1 MITISNTNNS
11 LDTLKAAIDS
21 SGFLDDEYVTVET
34 GQSSEY
40 DSSTYNVLSIKD
52 ADDNVLFRYEQD
64 AASLLRGQWISYAS
78 SSVKTERQL
87 SSMSHTMTDVGT
99 CANGIIVNTRWT
111 ISGGTYNSP
120 IRIVRTNLG
129 KLAFIHIGNS
139 SSYPDAYSNQSCVAW
154 GDVSP
159 LRNLTFMVSTRM
171 QALIAPMLTNSE
183 HDVLSQTV
191 KSGWMPYNRDY
202 SVYLRAMVLNGHRF
216 LTDGYFA
223 IEDD

>member
-1 MITISNTNNS
+1 MITITNVSNS
-11 LDTLKAAIDS
+11 LDVLKAAIDS

-40 DSSTYNVLSIKD
+40 DSNTYNVLSIKD
-52 ADDNVLFRYEQD
+52 TSDNVLFRYEQN
-64 AASLLRGQWISYAS
+64 AADLTRGRWISYAS
-78 SSVKTERQL
+78 SSVKAATNYGNA
-87 SSMSHTMTDVGT
+87 HTITDVGT
-99 CANGIIVNTRWT
+99 CANGIIINILWT
-111 ISGGTYNSP
+111 GYPNVYSP

-129 KLAFIHIGNS
+129 KLAFIHCITTGQ
-139 SSYPDAYSNQSCVAW
+139 PDATSYQSCVAW

-159 LRNLTFMVSTRM
+159 LRNLTFNVSNRM

-202 SVYLRAMVLNGHRF
+202 NIYLRAMVLNGHRF
-216 LTDGYFA
+216 LTDGCFA

>member
-1 MITISNTNNS
+1 MITISNVNNS
-11 LDTLKAAIDS
+11 LDVLKAAIDS

-40 DSSTYNVLSIKD
+40 DSNTYNVLSIKD
-52 ADDNVLFRYEQD
+52 ADGNVLFRYEQN
-64 AASLLRGQWISYAS
+64 AADLDRGRWINYAS
-78 SSVKTERQL
+78 SSVKSATNYTNA
-87 SSMSHTMTDVGT
+87 HTITDIGT
-99 CANGIIVNTRWT
+99 CTNGIIINIRWSNVT
-111 ISGGTYNSP
+111 NSP

-129 KLAFIHIGNS
+129 KLAFIHSIGTGQ
-139 SSYPDAYSNQSCVAW
+139 PDAYTNQSCVAW

-159 LRNLTFMVSTRM
+159 LRNLTFNVSNRM

-202 SVYLRAMVLNGHRF
+202 NVYLRAMVLNGHRF

-223 IEDD
+223 IEDEG

>member
-11 LDTLKAAIDS
+11 LDALKAAIDS
-21 SGFLDDEYVTVET
+21 SGFLDDECVTVET

-40 DSSTYNVLSIKD
+40 DSGTYNVLSIKD
-52 ADDNVLFRYEQD
+52 ADDNVLFRYEQN

-78 SSVKTERQL
+78 SSVKTEKQL
-87 SSMSHTMTDVGT
+87 ASMSHLITDVGT
-99 CANGIIVNTRWT
+99 CTNGIIVNTLWD
-111 ISGGTYNSP
+111 STYNSP

-129 KLAFIHIGNS
+129 KLAFIHISDS
-139 SSYPDAYSNQSCVAW
+139 SSYPDAYSYQSCVAW

-159 LRNLTFMVSTRM
+159 LRNLTFRVSTRM

-191 KSGWMPYNRDY
+191 KSGWIPYNRDY

>member
-1 MITISNTNNS
+1 MITISNVNNS
-11 LDTLKAAIDS
+11 LDALKAAIDS
-21 SGFLDDEYVTVET
+21 SGFLDGEYVTVET

-40 DSSTYNVLSIKD
+40 DSNTYNVLSIKD
-52 ADDNVLFRYEQD
+52 TDGNVLFRYEQN
-64 AASLLRGQWISYAS
+64 AADLARGRWINYAS
-78 SSVKTERQL
+78 SSVKSATNN
-87 SSMSHTMTDVGT
+87 SNAHTITDVGT
-99 CANGIIVNTRWT
+99 CTNGIIINIKWSATK
-111 ISGGTYNSP
+111 SP

-129 KLAFIHIGNS
+129 KLAFIHSIATEP
-139 SSYPDAYSNQSCVAW
+139 PDAYTNQSCVAW

-159 LRNLTFMVSTRM
+159 LRNLTFNVSNRM

-202 SVYLRAMVLNGHRF
+202 NVYLRAMVLNGRRF

-223 IEDD
+223 IEDEG

>member
-1 MITISNTNNS
+1 MITISNVNNS

-21 SGFLDDEYVTVET
+21 SGFLDGEYVTVET

-40 DSSTYNVLSIKD
+40 DSNTYNVLSIKD
-52 ADDNVLFRYEQD
+52 TDGNVLFRYEQNTAD
-64 AASLLRGQWISYAS
+64 LARGRWISYAS
-78 SSVKTERQL
+78 SSVKAATNCGNA
-87 SSMSHTMTDVGT
+87 HTITDVGT
-99 CANGIIVNTRWT
+99 CTNGIIINTQW
-111 ISGGTYNSP
+111 SNGAVSSP

-129 KLAFIHIGNS
+129 KLAFIHCITVNQ
-139 SSYPDAYSNQSCVAW
+139 PDAYANQSCVAW

-159 LRNLTFMVSTRM
+159 LRNLTFNVSNRM

-202 SVYLRAMVLNGHRF
+202 NVYLRAMVLNGHRF

-223 IEDD
+223 IEDEG

>member
-1 MITISNTNNS
+1 MITISNANNS
-11 LDTLKAAIDS
+11 LDALKAAIDS

-40 DSSTYNVLSIKD
+40 DSNTYNVLSIKD
-52 ADDNVLFRYEQD
+52 ADDDVLFRYEQKTED
-64 AASLLRGQWISYAS
+64 LERGRWISYAS
-78 SSVKTERQL
+78 SSVKAATNY
-87 SSMSHTMTDVGT
+87 SNVHTITDVGT
-99 CANGIIVNTRWT
+99 CTNGIIINIQWSRV
-111 ISGGTYNSP
+111 GYSP

-129 KLAFIHIGNS
+129 KLAFIHSITTGQ
-139 SSYPDAYSNQSCVAW
+139 PDAYTNQSCVAW
-154 GDVSP
+154 GDVAP
-159 LRNLTFMVSTRM
+159 LRNFTFNVSNRM

-202 SVYLRAMVLNGHRF
+202 NMYLRAMVLNGHRF

-223 IEDD
+223 IEDEG